1 MVLRLAEPEDFELFC
16 SLYNNLEN
24 EMLYS
29 NEQNEVCLDN
39 EFNFDDETLNEY
51 SPTFNSKDEFLAILN
66 SNAEFIYF
74 VEDDNNVVGVVYF
87 YIIKKSTAKVVSI
100 CLKDNSYIKQ
110 VFELL
115 VNLKGIKE
123 FHISPTSPAIC
134 SLLEKMPGVEKAFKF
149 YYKAKKYQDNI
160 LVFFIKSF
168 YLHIFQLYCH

>member
-1 MVLRLAEPEDFELFC
+1 MVLRLAEPEYFELFC

-24 EMLYS
+24 EMLYG

-87 YIIKKSTAKVVSI
+87 YIIKKSTAKLSLFV
-100 CLKDNSYIKQ
+100 LKI
-110 VFELL
+110 
-115 VNLKGIKE
+115 I
-123 FHISPTSPAIC
+123 HIS
-134 SLLEKMPGVEKAFKF
+134 
-149 YYKAKKYQDNI
+149 N
-160 LVFFIKSF
+160 KSSSF
-168 YLHIFQLYCH
+168 W